1 MNDFLYSSPSF
12 SNGDVKAV
20 KDVGLLMAGN
30 GNKSYE
36 VVLASSV
43 RERVK

>member
-1 MNDFLYSSPSF
+1 MPLSF

-36 VVLASSV
+36 VCTTASSV